1 MGSQVTESL
10 PERRFGW
17 LDMWAPEDEDPRTD
31 GGWENSEK
39 GVLLGQLTDRRLT
52 LRMKCQGLDASEMA
66 TPSVPPS
73 DLTLLGL
80 VRHLASVEHYW
91 VRTVIEGREQSPLFV
106 DAGGN
111 DVALAVRGDA
121 TMVEHAWEAWE
132 AEVENT
138 DRVVGGIDDLGALA
152 PGRTTPIR
160 EIVVHLIREY
170 AQHLGHADLLR
181 ERIDGRIGQ

>member
-1 MGSQVTESL
+1 MAESL

-39 GVLLGQLTDRRLT
+39 GVLLGQLSDRRLT
-52 LRMKCQGLDASEMA
+52 LRMKCQGLDASQMA

-80 VRHLASVEHYW
+80 VRHLASVEQYW
-91 VRTVIEGREQSPLFV
+91 VRTVIEGREQPRLFV
-106 DAGGN
+106 DSGN
-111 DVALAVRGDA
+111 TDVSFTVRGDA
-121 TMVEHAWEAWE
+121 ITVEQAWRAWE

-138 DRVVGGIDDLGALA
+138 DRVLASIDDLGAHA
-152 PGRTTPIR
+152 CGRPMPIR
-160 EIVVHLIREY
+160 EIVVHRIREY

-181 ERIDGRIGQ
+181 ERIDGRVGQ